1 MGGFFVFTYQED
13 SMAKKIVPIDGKVRV
28 VPANQYDTLE
38 FAALAFGGI
47 GGGDWFGFAGE
58 DNDLLNGPICV
69 NGLAVSA
76 GIVPE
81 KKKSVY
87 GDYFIRNEP
96 SEAVKGL
103 TVQANDDAIDSLQLA
118 GIGAEDAEGEWRVPF
133 PAYCKALNIVR
144 GA

>member
-1 MGGFFVFTYQED
+1 M
-13 SMAKKIVPIDGKVRV
+13 SKKKKIVPIDGTVRV
-28 VPANQYDTLE
+28 VPADQYDTLE

-47 GGGDWFGFAGE
+47 GGGDWFGHAGE
-58 DNDLLNGPICV
+58 DEDLLNGPICV

-76 GIVPE
+76 GIVPAR
-81 KKKSVY
+81 KKSAF
-87 GDYFIRNEP
+87 GDHFIRNEP
-96 SEAVKGL
+96 HEAIKGL
-103 TVQANDDAIDSLQLA
+103 TVGANDDAIDDLQAA